1 MQRQAFEAYELFLV
15 DDGSLDS
22 SGAPMVRCESKAG
35 NFFPNCGLSARVF
48 ASRQPNPSSCF
59 GIIPGHVNPAE
70 SSPYATPR
78 KTVYSCHLAAPR
90 GTSCHLAT
98 DPRYFLPPCGAPRYF
113 LQQGC
118 QCASRSNPASFFPMR
133 AKVPPTRGFDLL
145 QSAFLHAR
153 ENSLP
158 DPKTWYVSD
167 PPSPVQAYV
176 RMRAQRSQSPTRYQ
190 QIYALGTFWTE
201 QGTFC
206 V

>member
-90 GTSCHLAT
+90 DTSCNLAAPRGTSCNRAANALHALT
-98 DPRYFLPPCGAPRYF
+98 PRLSSPCARRFLPHAASICSKALFSMRVKIRCPIRRPGMSQTLLPPCKHTFGCGRKGPRAPR
-113 LQQGC
+113 
-118 QCASRSNPASFFPMR
+118 ATSRY
-133 AKVPPTRGFDLL
+133 T
-145 QSAFLHAR
+145 H
-153 ENSLP
+153 
-158 DPKTWYVSD
+158 
-167 PPSPVQAYV
+167 
-176 RMRAQRSQSPTRYQ
+176 
-190 QIYALGTFWTE
+190 
-201 QGTFC
+201 
-206 V
+206 

>member
-22 SGAPMVRCESKAG
+22 SEAPMVRCESKAG

-90 GTSCHLAT
+90 DTSCNLAAPRGTSCHLAA
-98 DPRYFLPPCGAPRYF
+98 PRGTSCNRAANALHALTPRLSSPCARRFLPHAASICSKALFSMRVKIRCPIRRPGMSQTLLPPCKHTFGCERKGPRAPR
-113 LQQGC
+113 
-118 QCASRSNPASFFPMR
+118 ATSRY
-133 AKVPPTRGFDLL
+133 T
-145 QSAFLHAR
+145 H
-153 ENSLP
+153 
-158 DPKTWYVSD
+158 
-167 PPSPVQAYV
+167 
-176 RMRAQRSQSPTRYQ
+176 
-190 QIYALGTFWTE
+190 
-201 QGTFC
+201 
-206 V
+206 

>member
-90 GTSCHLAT
+90 GTSCNLAAPRGTSCHLAA
-98 DPRYFLPPCGAPRYF
+98 PRGTSCNRAANALHALTPRLSSPCARRFLPHAASICSKALFSMRVKIRCPIRRPGMSQTLLPPCKHTFGCERKGPRAPR
-113 LQQGC
+113 
-118 QCASRSNPASFFPMR
+118 ATSRY
-133 AKVPPTRGFDLL
+133 T
-145 QSAFLHAR
+145 H
-153 ENSLP
+153 
-158 DPKTWYVSD
+158 
-167 PPSPVQAYV
+167 
-176 RMRAQRSQSPTRYQ
+176 
-190 QIYALGTFWTE
+190 
-201 QGTFC
+201 
-206 V
+206 

>member
-90 GTSCHLAT
+90 DTSCNLAAPRGTSCHLAA
-98 DPRYFLPPCGAPRYF
+98 PRGTSCNRAANALHALTPRLSSPCARRFLPHAASICSKALFSMRVKIRCPIRRPGMSQTLLPPCKHTFGCERKGPRAPR
-113 LQQGC
+113 
-118 QCASRSNPASFFPMR
+118 ATSRY
-133 AKVPPTRGFDLL
+133 T
-145 QSAFLHAR
+145 H
-153 ENSLP
+153 
-158 DPKTWYVSD
+158 
-167 PPSPVQAYV
+167 
-176 RMRAQRSQSPTRYQ
+176 
-190 QIYALGTFWTE
+190 
-201 QGTFC
+201 
-206 V
+206 

>member
-90 GTSCHLAT
+90 DTSCNLAAPRGTSCHLAA
-98 DPRYFLPPCGAPRYF
+98 PRGTSCNRAANALHALTPRLSSPCARRFLPHAASICSKALFSMRVKIRCPIRRPGMSQTLLPPCKHTFGCERKGPRAPR
-113 LQQGC
+113 
-118 QCASRSNPASFFPMR
+118 ATSRYS
-133 AKVPPTRGFDLL
+133 
-145 QSAFLHAR
+145 H
-153 ENSLP
+153 
-158 DPKTWYVSD
+158 
-167 PPSPVQAYV
+167 
-176 RMRAQRSQSPTRYQ
+176 
-190 QIYALGTFWTE
+190 
-201 QGTFC
+201 
-206 V
+206 

>member
-90 GTSCHLAT
+90 DTSCNLAAPRGTSCHLA
-98 DPRYFLPPCGAPRYF
+98 APRGTSCNRAANA
-113 LQQGC
+113 LHALTPRLSSP
-118 QCASRSNPASFFPMR
+118 CARRF
-133 AKVPPTRGFDLL
+133 TRGFDLL

>member
-1 MQRQAFEAYELFLV
+1 MASLQRQAFEAYELFLV

-90 GTSCHLAT
+90 DTSCNLAAPRGTSCHLAA
-98 DPRYFLPPCGAPRYF
+98 PRGTSCNRAANALHALTPRLSSPCARRFLPHAASICSKALFSMRVKIRCPIRRPGMSQTLLPPCKHTFGCERKGPRAPR
-113 LQQGC
+113 
-118 QCASRSNPASFFPMR
+118 ATSRY
-133 AKVPPTRGFDLL
+133 T
-145 QSAFLHAR
+145 H
-153 ENSLP
+153 
-158 DPKTWYVSD
+158 
-167 PPSPVQAYV
+167 
-176 RMRAQRSQSPTRYQ
+176 
-190 QIYALGTFWTE
+190 
-201 QGTFC
+201 
-206 V
+206 

>member
-90 GTSCHLAT
+90 DTSCSLAAPRGTSCHLAA
-98 DPRYFLPPCGAPRYF
+98 PRGTSCNRAANALHALTPRLSSPCARRFLPHAASICSKALFSMRVKIRCPIRRPGMSQTLLPPCKHTFGCERKGPRAPR
-113 LQQGC
+113 
-118 QCASRSNPASFFPMR
+118 ATSRY
-133 AKVPPTRGFDLL
+133 T
-145 QSAFLHAR
+145 H
-153 ENSLP
+153 
-158 DPKTWYVSD
+158 
-167 PPSPVQAYV
+167 
-176 RMRAQRSQSPTRYQ
+176 
-190 QIYALGTFWTE
+190 
-201 QGTFC
+201 
-206 V
+206 

>member
-1 MQRQAFEAYELFLV
+1 MQRQAFEAYQLFLV

-90 GTSCHLAT
+90 DTSCNLAAPRGTSCHLAA
-98 DPRYFLPPCGAPRYF
+98 PRGTSCNRAANALHALTPRLSSPCARRFLPHAASICSKALFSMRVKIRCPIRRPGMSQTLLPPCKHTFGCERKGPRAPR
-113 LQQGC
+113 
-118 QCASRSNPASFFPMR
+118 ATSRY
-133 AKVPPTRGFDLL
+133 T
-145 QSAFLHAR
+145 H
-153 ENSLP
+153 
-158 DPKTWYVSD
+158 
-167 PPSPVQAYV
+167 
-176 RMRAQRSQSPTRYQ
+176 
-190 QIYALGTFWTE
+190 
-201 QGTFC
+201 
-206 V
+206 

>member
-1 MQRQAFEAYELFLV
+1 MASLQRQAFEAYELFLV

-90 GTSCHLAT
+90 DTSCNLAAPRGTSCHLAA
-98 DPRYFLPPCGAPRYF
+98 PRDTSCNRAANALHALTPRLSSPCARRFLPHAASICSKALFSMRVKIRCPIRRPGMSQTLLPPCKHTFGCERKGPRAPR
-113 LQQGC
+113 
-118 QCASRSNPASFFPMR
+118 ATSRY
-133 AKVPPTRGFDLL
+133 T
-145 QSAFLHAR
+145 H
-153 ENSLP
+153 
-158 DPKTWYVSD
+158 
-167 PPSPVQAYV
+167 
-176 RMRAQRSQSPTRYQ
+176 
-190 QIYALGTFWTE
+190 
-201 QGTFC
+201 
-206 V
+206 

>member
-90 GTSCHLAT
+90 DTSCNLAAPRGTSCHLAA
-98 DPRYFLPPCGAPRYF
+98 PRGTSCNRAANALHALTPRLSSPCARRFLPHAASICSKALFSMRVKIRCPIRRPGMSQTLLPPCKHTFGCERKGPRAPR
-113 LQQGC
+113 
-118 QCASRSNPASFFPMR
+118 ATN
-133 AKVPPTRGFDLL
+133 
-145 QSAFLHAR
+145 
-153 ENSLP
+153 
-158 DPKTWYVSD
+158 
-167 PPSPVQAYV
+167 
-176 RMRAQRSQSPTRYQ
+176 RY
-190 QIYALGTFWTE
+190 TH
-201 QGTFC
+201 
-206 V
+206 

>member
-90 GTSCHLAT
+90 DTSCNLAAPRGTSCHLAA
-98 DPRYFLPPCGAPRYF
+98 PRGTSCTRAANALHGLTPRLSSPCARRFLPHAASICSKALFSMRVKIRCPIRRPGMSQTLLPPCKHTFGCERKGPRAPR
-113 LQQGC
+113 
-118 QCASRSNPASFFPMR
+118 ATSRY
-133 AKVPPTRGFDLL
+133 T
-145 QSAFLHAR
+145 H
-153 ENSLP
+153 
-158 DPKTWYVSD
+158 
-167 PPSPVQAYV
+167 
-176 RMRAQRSQSPTRYQ
+176 
-190 QIYALGTFWTE
+190 
-201 QGTFC
+201 
-206 V
+206 

>member
-22 SGAPMVRCESKAG
+22 SEAPMVRCESKAG

-90 GTSCHLAT
+90 DTSCNLAAPRGTSCHLAA
-98 DPRYFLPPCGAPRYF
+98 PRGNSCNRPANALHALTPRLSSPCARRFLPHAASICSKALFSMRVKIRCPIRRPGMSQTLLPPCKHTFGCERKGPRAPR
-113 LQQGC
+113 
-118 QCASRSNPASFFPMR
+118 ATSRY
-133 AKVPPTRGFDLL
+133 T
-145 QSAFLHAR
+145 H
-153 ENSLP
+153 
-158 DPKTWYVSD
+158 
-167 PPSPVQAYV
+167 
-176 RMRAQRSQSPTRYQ
+176 
-190 QIYALGTFWTE
+190 
-201 QGTFC
+201 
-206 V
+206 